1 VTGRRTIYSTFAA
14 RYTLMMTEAALRRLL
29 GMTASDRSKDLLHAA
44 TCDPDQDAPKRLHS
58 DMILVFSGRKK

>member
-1 VTGRRTIYSTFAA
+1 
-14 RYTLMMTEAALRRLL
+14 MMTEAALRRLL